1 MEGIKPTLNT
11 EAQLNIV
18 NKRRKRGCINLHKM
32 HLASDRNFQIQLSF
46 LPNNVWK
53 AAIFTAML
61 KTSLP
66 GLELVG

>member
-18 NKRRKRGCINLHKM
+18 NKIRKRGCINLHKM
-32 HLASDRNFQIQLSF
+32 HLASDFQIQLSF